1 MAGLFSS
8 NEQDMLGTIMQQRNQ
23 SNQALGSGYGKYGGI
38 VQAGAGMADIGGD
51 AMFGGATGASDPRMI
66 EQQEVK
72 AIFSKAATQTGNST
86 SPEFFTALS
95 ELLAD
100 KFPEQSKKAAEQA
113 DEVKKKS
120 YEMGVLSNAQK
131 LQQAI
136 TDIPEDATYEQ
147 RASQEKAAIRKYGTS
162 DQKIAITNQ
171 EGESIQKKGAVSN
184 RAKALKTVFGANMDT
199 ESIDAIAANAD
210 LFDTVMEDKL
220 KYRDLATEIVTSAE
234 GVRLINSNTGAV
246 IQNYGLPPKAA
257 STEVTVTTGDTGIAA
272 YAKKVGTQVADKDVN
287 LVIAAEKAYKNM
299 NKLEETLTLL
309 KNSPNLRTG
318 MAAELLKNID
328 RAKAQFLNDEKA
340 GVRVT
345 DTEYLQSLTGKEV
358 FPMIGELGIGA
369 RGIDTPA
376 EKEFLLDVFTGRIQL
391 SKETLIR
398 MAENRKSSLV
408 TTITDYNE
416 KVNSGYY
423 KAYEESLDRKLPL
436 LPLATPTGNNNLV
449 YTDPAKEAMYQ
460 EFKSKKGE

>member
-8 NEQDMLGTIMQQRNQ
+8 NEQDVLGTIMQQRNQ

-72 AIFSKAATQTGNST
+72 AIFSQAATQTGNST
-86 SPEFFTALS
+86 SPEFFMALS
-95 ELLAD
+95 ELLAA

-136 TDIPEDATYEQ
+136 ADIPEDATYEQ
-147 RASQEKAAIRKYGTS
+147 RASQETAAIRKFGTS

-171 EGESIQKKGAVSN
+171 EGESIKKKGAVSN
-184 RAKALKTVFGANMDT
+184 RAKALKTVFGDNMDI
-199 ESIDAIAANAD
+199 ESVNAIAANAD

-220 KYRDLATEIVTSAE
+220 KYRDLSTEIVTSAE

-257 STEVTVTTGDTGIAA
+257 STSVTLTTGDTGIAA
-272 YAKKVGTQVADKDVN
+272 YAKKVGTDVADKDVN
-287 LVIAAEKAYKNM
+287 SVISAEKAYKNLD
-299 NKLEETLTLL
+299 KIEETLTLL
-309 KNSPNLRTG
+309 INSPNLRTG

-391 SKETLIR
+391 GKETLIR
-398 MAENRKSSLV
+398 MAENRKRNLV
-408 TTITDYNE
+408 DTVTDYNE

-423 KAYEESLDRKLPL
+423 NSYEESLNRKLPVL
-436 LPLATPTGNNNLV
+436 SLATPTGNNNLV

>member
-1 MAGLFSS
+1 MAGLFDYQSPENMRAARLQPLLVSGAQMGQQPLLSQLVSQMS
-8 NEQDMLGTIMQQRNQ
+8 N
-23 SNQALGSGYGKYGGI
+23 
-38 VQAGAGMADIGGD
+38 AGANI
-51 AMFGGATGASDPRMI
+51 GATGAGMLGLQLPEEARQQQLQGVMQGVDLTNPESIRASSKQLSDMGYT
-66 EQQEVK
+66 QQAQALVQQANEVQQK
-72 AIFSKAATQTGNST
+72 NY
-86 SPEFFTALS
+86 
-95 ELLAD
+95 D
-100 KFPEQSKKAAEQA
+100 
-113 DEVKKKS
+113 
-120 YEMGVLSNAQK
+120 MGVLSNTQK

-136 TDIPEDATYEQ
+136 TDIPADATYEQ
-147 RASQEKAAIRKYGTS
+147 RVSQERAAIRKFGTNA
-162 DQKIAITNQ
+162 QKVAITEQ
-171 EGESIQKKGAVSN
+171 EGTVSKEKSAVTN
-184 RAKALKTVFGANMDT
+184 RGKALKTVFGDNMDI
-199 ESIDAIAANAD
+199 ESVNAIAVNAG
-210 LFDTVMEDKL
+210 LFDKVMEDRL
-220 KYRDLATEIVTSAE
+220 KYRDLPTEIVTSSE

-257 STEVTVTTGDTGIAA
+257 STSVTVTTGETGMSA

-287 LVIAAEKAYKNM
+287 LVISAEKAHKNM

-318 MAAELLKNID
+318 MAAELLKNVD
-328 RAKAQFLNDEKA
+328 RAKAQFLNDKKA
-340 GVRVT
+340 GMRVT

-398 MAENRKSSLV
+398 MAENRKSNLV
-408 TTITDYNE
+408 DTVTDYNE

-423 KAYEESLDRKLPL
+423 KSYEESLDRKLPL